1 MSQMEALCR
10 SRAKNRLVPLL
21 FPAEPRSF
29 PGRRGVK
36 IVLRA
41 AHVFCAG
48 VLVGAFVL
56 GATAELRTAWLWA
69 AIGSGC
75 LVLLLD
81 LHESAAFL
89 LQVRGLV
96 VMGKIALLALFP
108 WVGDAQVW
116 LLGFL
121 LVGSVISSHAPSTV
135 RHRQVWGSKAIR
147 GSESKG

>member
-1 MSQMEALCR
+1 MEALCR

-89 LQVRGLV
+89 FQVRGLV
-96 VMGKIALLALFP
+96 VAVKLTLLAALPLFQDEHQP
-108 WVGDAQVW
+108 WV
-116 LLGFL
+116 LGL
-121 LVGSVISSHAPSTV
+121 LVVISVLSSHAPSRV
-135 RHRQVWGSKAIR
+135 RYHVLVFRDKVQAGS
-147 GSESKG
+147 SKG